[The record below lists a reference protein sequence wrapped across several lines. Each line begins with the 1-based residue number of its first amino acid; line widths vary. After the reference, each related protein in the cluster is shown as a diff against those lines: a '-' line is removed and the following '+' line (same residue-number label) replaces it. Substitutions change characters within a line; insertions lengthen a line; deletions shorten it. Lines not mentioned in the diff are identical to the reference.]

1 VYGPAYE
8 DKKVEFIDELHS
20 IMSSWQGPILI
31 GGDFNLCRDAYDK
44 SNGMINQKIVDC
56 HNDWINRW
64 GLIELNPSNRKYNW
78 SNNQII
84 PILAKL
90 DRVFASTEWERAFP
104 LVRVSALPK
113 EISDNTPL
121 LVDFGDNFSFGKKK
135 FRLQK
140 WWIEISDFK
149 DIVKKAWSTPC
160 TSLDLMER
168 WQNKI
173 RTLRRMIRG
182 WASNV
187 VAELNKYKSEV
198 ATEYNI
204 LDSEE
209 DSRILTDDEK
219 NRKKYLARTL
229 EQI

>member
-1 VYGPAYE
+1 LIGTREDSLNITNVSLHNFAISYILHEKIQNFSWKLLVVYGPAYE

-31 GGDFNLCRDAYDK
+31 GGDLCRDAYDK
-44 SNGMINQKIVDC
+44 SNGMINKKIVDC
-56 HNDWINRW
+56 YNDWINRW

-140 WWIEISDFK
+140 
-149 DIVKKAWSTPC
+149 
-160 TSLDLMER
+160 
-168 WQNKI
+168 
-173 RTLRRMIRG
+173 
-182 WASNV
+182 
-187 VAELNKYKSEV
+187 
-198 ATEYNI
+198 
-204 LDSEE
+204 
-209 DSRILTDDEK
+209 
-219 NRKKYLARTL
+219 
-229 EQI
+229 